1 MVYDPAT
8 NEQIVQT
15 QAEFF
20 QEASDAILNLTAEE
34 ILDGKDDFN
43 GTIEE
48 WLQFKQV
55 SFAKVAEE
63 AAKRAE
69 EVYGYV
75 PQAIRQTIELAYDI
89 GETTAAAELLS
100 AGIQPD
106 LGAGFQSLADFAI
119 DGLVDSA
126 VNRVQNRMNRLQ
138 ITRSIND
145 AYANTTEAA
154 AAKVLAGLPL
164 DTAVEDAVDDLLE
177 QGIKEI
183 NVGNRKMGIDAYAE
197 TSIRTIAGNAQVQGS
212 IDRYQDSGEYLVW
225 ITDSPMECSLCRK
238 FEGKVLRTT
247 EDLDKIP
254 KKFHNRKTLEYAKS
268 KGLFH
273 PNCTHSAQM
282 YIEGFS
288 TPPKDTND
296 AANEERRNKIRR
308 LQKLERKNKNK
319 QKFWNENGSPRRA
332 ALAKKRAAQYREQ
345 RRRFEAL
352 IERKSLGWF
361 TGEDRLRRLAAA
373 NGVPEA
379 LIEQAGGNLP
389 QLNKLAAKTGF
400 DPRLTSAQVRL
411 DVDAVRTPP
420 DIKEYGVSNL
430 NDLQDDVKKDLQ
442 LRWQRYFESD
452 VGQMNFLEDD
462 NKFHQPPAIPDDAK
476 KSKSAFKRIV
486 GRKGKY
492 KNEYGRWKW
501 NDAKS
506 KPEIIWADDLKAEW
520 EADID
525 NFIAEEIAGGAQADK
540 QQILAGGLPSSGK
553 TFNLKNQGYD
563 IDSYVTVNP
572 DRFKVRIILN
582 KYATKIDKRI
592 NKNMSDV
599 FINDATFG
607 AGSKLTKKHPVY
619 LSLKSV
625 HPDIA
630 DKILDKTFDKSML
643 EEIREELVALTNIG
657 DTGLYGLEAANII
670 HEESS
675 AITKAAQYR
684 ASKDGLNLIH
694 DVTMGSKKPEDV
706 IRDIIAKHDYENPE
720 IMFISY
726 RKEDAVSSVVDRYL
740 RGNFDNLETTGRG
753 GRYVMSDV
761 LDSATK
767 RVDANDSVGRTL
779 ELLGRE
785 AITDNEIYLV
795 ELLESD
801 IAPENAEDVR
811 IINRYTEPDPDPR
824 SNFKSIRLQ
833 VDKVDGKFVVR
844 RKARGGIDGLSEYKG
859 E

>member
-400 DPRLTSAQVRL
+400 DPRLTSAQVRI

-430 NDLQDDVKKDLQ
+430 NDLQDDVK
-442 LRWQRYFESD
+442 RFAAA
-452 VGQMNFLEDD
+452 M
-462 NKFHQPPAIPDDAK
+462 AK
-476 KSKSAFKRIV
+476 IF
-486 GRKGKY
+486 
-492 KNEYGRWKW
+492 
-501 NDAKS
+501 
-506 KPEIIWADDLKAEW
+506 
-520 EADID
+520 
-525 NFIAEEIAGGAQADK
+525 
-540 QQILAGGLPSSGK
+540 
-553 TFNLKNQGYD
+553 
-563 IDSYVTVNP
+563 
-572 DRFKVRIILN
+572 
-582 KYATKIDKRI
+582 
-592 NKNMSDV
+592 
-599 FINDATFG
+599 
-607 AGSKLTKKHPVY
+607 
-619 LSLKSV
+619 
-625 HPDIA
+625 
-630 DKILDKTFDKSML
+630 
-643 EEIREELVALTNIG
+643 
-657 DTGLYGLEAANII
+657 
-670 HEESS
+670 
-675 AITKAAQYR
+675 
-684 ASKDGLNLIH
+684 
-694 DVTMGSKKPEDV
+694 
-706 IRDIIAKHDYENPE
+706 
-720 IMFISY
+720 
-726 RKEDAVSSVVDRYL
+726 
-740 RGNFDNLETTGRG
+740 
-753 GRYVMSDV
+753 
-761 LDSATK
+761 
-767 RVDANDSVGRTL
+767 
-779 ELLGRE
+779 
-785 AITDNEIYLV
+785 
-795 ELLESD
+795 
-801 IAPENAEDVR
+801 
-811 IINRYTEPDPDPR
+811 
-824 SNFKSIRLQ
+824 
-833 VDKVDGKFVVR
+833 
-844 RKARGGIDGLSEYKG
+844 
-859 E
+859 